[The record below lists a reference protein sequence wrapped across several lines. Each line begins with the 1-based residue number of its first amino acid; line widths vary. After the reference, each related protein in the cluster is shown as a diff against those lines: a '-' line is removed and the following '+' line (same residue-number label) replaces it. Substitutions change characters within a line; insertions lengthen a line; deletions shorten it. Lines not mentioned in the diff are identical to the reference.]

1 MQATENNLN
10 TKWLLPSAYFVNP
23 SAVFSIQGYMGQ
35 KYQDGYYAAK
45 CHIFIN
51 FEA

>member
-10 TKWLLPSAYFVNP
+10 TKWLPSAYFVYS
-23 SAVFSIQGYMGQ
+23 SAVFSIQGDMGQ